1 MPAALTKLYL
11 PTLIVFLIL
20 DALWLGFVARGFYRD
35 QLGALMRPDVRW
47 GAALVFYL
55 LFIVGLLVFV
65 VVPALAQGSLA
76 RVVLTGAF
84 FGLITYAT
92 YDLTNLATLRG
103 FPTIVA
109 LVDLA
114 WGATVAGAT
123 SAAAYLIAG
132 PLGLR

>member
-35 QLGALMRPDVRW
+35 QLGELMRPDVRW

-65 VVPALAQGSLA
+65 VVPALEHGSLG

-109 LVDLA
+109 VVDLA

>member
-20 DALWLGFVARGFYRD
+20 DALWLGLVARGFYRD
-35 QLGALMRPDVRW
+35 QLGGLMRPDVRW

-65 VVPALAQGSLA
+65 VVPSLAQGSLT

-103 FPTIVA
+103 FPAIVA

>member
-35 QLGALMRPDVRW
+35 QLGELMRPDVRW
-47 GAALVFYL
+47 GAALAFYL

-109 LVDLA
+109 VVDLA

>member
-35 QLGALMRPDVRW
+35 QLGELMRPDIRW

-65 VVPALAQGSLA
+65 VVPALAHGSLA